1 MVFELI
7 MGSALLIA
15 FLSLSG
21 IVTLAMK
28 EDKLNKMLL
37 LFVGLSAGTFI
48 GGAFLELIPE
58 SVERISGLTPYLL
71 VITGFILFYILER
84 FLYWRHCH
92 EDHCEEHQFTY
103 LNLIGDTIHNF
114 EDGMAIAVSFLTD
127 VPLGIATTIAVAAH
141 EIPQE
146 IGDFG
151 VLLYGGFSKRKAM
164 AYNFLAALTI
174 VPGAIAGYLLFQVA
188 QSIAAY
194 ILPLAAGGFIYIA
207 ATDLIPEIKK
217 EGDGKKSIAIF
228 AMFLLGIGI
237 MLATKLI
244 FE

>member
-1 MVFELI
+1 MVLELI
-7 MGSALLIA
+7 LGSALLIA
-15 FLSLSG
+15 LLSFSGIITLSL
-21 IVTLAMK
+21 K
-28 EDKLNKMLL
+28 EELHSKILL
-37 LFVGLSAGTFI
+37 LLVALSAGTFM
-48 GGAFLELIPE
+48 GGAFFELIPE

-71 VITGFILFYILER
+71 IIAGFILFYILER
-84 FLYWRHCH
+84 FLYWHHCH
-92 EDHCEEHQFTY
+92 KEHCEEHHFTY

-151 VLLYGGFSKRKAM
+151 VLLYGGFSKRKAII
-164 AYNFLAALTI
+164 YNFLAALTI
-174 VPGAIAGYLLFQVA
+174 VPGAIAGYLLYQVA

-217 EGDGKKSIAIF
+217 ERGTKSVAIF
-228 AMFLLGIGI
+228 LMFLLGIGI
-237 MLATKLI
+237 MLATRLI
-244 FE
+244 FG